1 MATCVRNG
9 TVYVLMTVNKLTVS
23 FIHLF
28 NFEWP
33 IVRARRQN
41 DELQL
46 SAFGKIASS
55 INLKSHFSSISL
67 SNNFNP
73 DRLFEWIGL
82 VRKILLNSKV
92 STKRLLIFDSVKRDV
107 VARDDKNSNYLN
119 TTWNRELQDATTY
132 IYFINCIPNSP
143 VHQMKAKLVDP
154 VFIILS
160 TLTSCNNKKRLLT

>member
-9 TVYVLMTVNKLTVS
+9 MVYVLMTVNKLTVS

-33 IVRARRQN
+33 IVRARRRN
-41 DELQL
+41 DELRL

-55 INLKSHFSSISL
+55 INLKSHFSSILL

-82 VRKILLNSKV
+82 DWFEEFLSIRRFRRSVCWS
-92 STKRLLIFDSVKRDV
+92 LIQWSDV
-107 VARDDKNSNYLN
+107 VASDDKKLQWLEYDLESQTSRRYNKYLLYQLHTEFPSAPN
-119 TTWNRELQDATTY
+119 ESETRRSGFY
-132 IYFINCIPNSP
+132 YFINFNI
-143 VHQMKAKLVDP
+143 VQ
-154 VFIILS
+154 
-160 TLTSCNNKKRLLT
+160 